1 MTICGEIDNNAIRYE
16 DKVQTIGAT
25 MTEIRAE
32 STPWH
37 SKKYVIATEE
47 DVKIFKKD
55 GTLLH
60 TIPMPDIVGVYFKK
74 SGMMMPGVVRF
85 CTSWEDLR
93 GSDDDQHRSP
103 DSLTLEKSDNSGME
117 KLKDFV
123 EEQIKKYD
131 HKSPYEMEATGINSS
146 VYLMENKIIIRHK
159 GGLNALTK
167 GLTGEKVIPIKSIT
181 AIQFKKPSG
190 TNGYIQFATL
200 SGEATGGVL
209 DATRDENSVLF
220 NNKQEAEFAAFRD
233 RIQALIDGQS
243 TGGVVTQQL
252 DPLDQ
257 LKKLKELLDAGILS
271 QDEFDEKKKT
281 LMDKI

>member
-1 MTICGEIDNNAIRYE
+1 
-16 DKVQTIGAT
+16 

-60 TIPMPDIVGVYFKK
+60 TIPMPEIVGVYFKK
-74 SGMMMPGVVRF
+74 SGMLMPGVVRF

-103 DSLTLEKSDNSGME
+103 DSLTLEKSDNAKME
-117 KLKDFV
+117 ELKNFV

-131 HKSPYEMEATGINSS
+131 HESPYELEANGINSS
-146 VYLMENKIIIRHK
+146 VYLIENKIIIRHR
-159 GGLNALTK
+159 GGLNTLTK

-181 AIQFKKPSG
+181 AVQFKKPSG
-190 TNGYIQFATL
+190 TNGFIQFATL

-220 NNKQEAEFAAFRD
+220 DAKQEPEFVVFRD
-233 RIQALIDGQS
+233 RIQNLIDGQS
-243 TGGVVTQQL
+243 NSVTIAQQI

-271 QDEFDEKKKT
+271 QAEFDEKKKN